1 MIWLIL
7 ILGFTLRL
15 IAIDQSFWLDEAI
28 NVLAIKNLTLPEL
41 ITKYALSD
49 FHPPGYFV
57 ILWLWSKLFGYSEIA
72 ARIPSV
78 IFAVF
83 SIYLVYLLV
92 KKISSQR
99 SALVTSS
106 ILAINPLHIYYSQEA
121 RMYIFAIFAVVLNY
135 YFFVNLFQRKRSF
148 LGLLLSNILVFSS
161 DYLAYF
167 TFPAQFITL
176 LLLKSKTNIKK
187 WLASLIPSVILLSF
201 WLPYFIKQ
209 INTGLNTASNIPGWK
224 EVVGSTGLK
233 PLLLTYVKFIIGRI
247 SYPDKIIYYSLFLPI
262 GTLFLFLL
270 IRGITKVSLL
280 ERKVFLSWLFIP
292 IILGLGISFVVPIFS
307 YFRILFVLP
316 IFIYFVTVG
325 VLTWDKKLVK
335 LLLAI
340 VITVELLCSFV
351 YLFNPNFHRENWR
364 GLVDFLQKQPRSSK
378 IVFESTGS
386 FAPFEYYSQGQ
397 IQVIPG
403 LNKIPAFTKEDVN
416 DLIRLKNDNAVYL
429 VDYLVEITD
438 PNRLVAK
445 QLARLGFTQKEI
457 YNFTGVGF
465 VYKYESANK

>member
-7 ILGFTLRL
+7 ILGLVLRL
-15 IAIDQSFWLDEAI
+15 IAINQSFWLDEAI
-28 NVLAIKNLTLPEL
+28 NVLAAKDHSLWEMVTR
-41 ITKYALSD
+41 YVQAD

-78 IFAVF
+78 IFAV
-83 SIYLVYLLV
+83 SSVYLVYFLV
-92 KKISSQR
+92 KRISSQR
-99 SALVTSS
+99 FALVTSL

-121 RMYIFAIFAVVLNY
+121 RMYMFAIFAVVLNY
-135 YFFVNLFQRKRSF
+135 YFFVNLLQGKRSF
-148 LGLLLSNILVFSS
+148 LGLLLSNILVFGS

-187 WLASLIPSVILLSF
+187 WLVSLIPSVILLSF

-209 INTGLNTASNIPGWK
+209 INIGLNTASNIPGWK

-247 SYPDKIIYYSLFLPI
+247 SYPDKIVYYSLFLPI

-270 IRGITKVSLL
+270 IRGITKASLL
-280 ERKVFLSWLFIP
+280 EKKVFLSWLFIP
-292 IILGLGISFVVPIFS
+292 IILGLGVSFVIPIFS

-316 IFIYFVTVG
+316 AFIYFVTVG
-325 VLTWDKKLVK
+325 VLTLDKQLVK

-340 VITVELLCSFV
+340 VITVELFCSFI

-364 GLVDFLQKQPRSSK
+364 GLVDFLQQQPRSSK
-378 IVFESTGS
+378 IIFESTGG
-386 FAPFEYYSQGQ
+386 FAPFDYYANGTEGFQA
-397 IQVIPG
+397 G
-403 LNKIPAFTKEDVN
+403 LNKIPASTKEDVS
-416 DLIRLKNDNAVYL
+416 DLSGLKNNNAVYL
-429 VDYLVEITD
+429 IDYLVEITD
-438 PNRLVAK
+438 PNRLVAQ
-445 QLARLGFTQKEI
+445 QLARLGFIQKGI

-465 VYKYESANK
+465 VYKYERVNK